1 MSNPN
6 TRPMTEEEEAMYD
19 AGLIDGRD
27 KERERIINLLETAL
41 GNHTLVLK
49 LRPTRSDS
57 DMRHTICRTYQ
68 EAIALIKGKNK

>member
-6 TRPMTEEEEAMYD
+6 TRLMTEQEEAMYD

-27 KERERIINLLETAL
+27 KERERIINLLQTAFD
-41 GNHTLVLK
+41 NHTQVLK

-68 EAIALIKGKNK
+68 EAINLVKGNK

>member
-6 TRPMTEEEEAMYD
+6 TRLMTEEEEAMYD

-27 KERERIINLLETAL
+27 KERERIINLLQTAFD
-41 GNHTLVLK
+41 NHTQVLK

-68 EAIALIKGKNK
+68 EAINLVKGNK

>member
-1 MSNPN
+1 
-6 TRPMTEEEEAMYD
+6 MTEEEEAMYD

-27 KERERIINLLETAL
+27 KERERIINLLQTAFD
-41 GNHTLVLK
+41 NHTQVLK

-68 EAIALIKGKNK
+68 EAINLVKGNK

>member
-6 TRPMTEEEEAMYD
+6 TRLMTEEEELMYD
-19 AGLIDGRD
+19 AGVIDGRD
-27 KERERIINLLETAL
+27 KERQRILDLLQTAL
-41 GNHTLVLK
+41 ANHTLVLK

-68 EAIALIKGKNK
+68 EAIALIKGDNK